1 MNGCRWY
8 RRGECRLHRYGRR
21 PSPGVCR
28 ICELHKT
35 NRILG
40 LGDLLRLVITPVV
53 DRLPV
58 LRRVTKK
65 CGCQQRQEKLNR
77 FVPLGFRHD

>member
-8 RRGECRLHRYGRR
+8 RRGECRLHRHGRR
-21 PSPGVCR
+21 PSFGVCR

-40 LGDLLRLVITPVV
+40 LGDLVRLALSSVPKF
-53 DRLPV
+53 
-58 LRRVTKK
+58 KK
-65 CGCQQRQEKLNR
+65 MKSGCGCQGRQNFLNKY
-77 FVPLGFRHD
+77 VPLRITKR

>member
-8 RRGECRLHRYGRR
+8 RRGECRLHRHGRR
-21 PSPGVCR
+21 PSHGVCR

-40 LGDLLRLVITPVV
+40 LGDLVRLALSSVPKF
-53 DRLPV
+53 
-58 LRRVTKK
+58 KK
-65 CGCQQRQEKLNR
+65 MKSGCGCQGRQNFLNKY
-77 FVPLGFRHD
+77 VPLRITKR